1 MQNFLTNFMNQ
12 GSALWAKMGA
22 GARVTLVSFIGVTV
36 LLIGALGFWSSQ
48 PDYVMLYGG
57 LTAEDAAAIST
68 KLGDDKIPFKYEA
81 SRGTILVPAGKAESA
96 RLNLAGLGLPK
107 SSNEGFEIFDK
118 STFGMTEFVQRINYQ
133 RALQG
138 TLARNIQAIDAVE
151 SARVSLS
158 IPEEELFTKD
168 KKEAKASIVIHL
180 HANRLLSGEQVGAIR
195 YLVSSSVPKLDPRN
209 VTIVDS
215 TGKMLSRP
223 QEEGSA
229 AALSDEQ
236 LTMQKQIEKHFTEKV
251 QGLLD
256 PVLGSGQSV
265 VRVTAQLNLDR
276 IERSSEKMDP
286 DSGVLLEE
294 SSHNEETAGKSGGP
308 AGVPGVASNT
318 ANGNGAAVTDS
329 NVTSNMQ
336 KRKTVSN
343 KYHYNTVSE
352 RVVLPVGSI
361 RRLSVAVLVAP
372 RVKPAAAGNANGGG
386 EVKPAPRTPQEL
398 SALTE
403 IVRSAVGFSADR
415 QDTIK
420 IEEIAFSGESSEA
433 KAAPAVAPAWP
444 EMLSNHIGDI
454 LAFAGIA
461 IMALILYRMFSRVT
475 LPPTAP
481 HGSGSPYSRTTQLP
495 PEKSQS
501 IVMQEEVKQL
511 VTANSAQAVN
521 IIRSM
526 MK

>member
-1 MQNFLTNFMNQ
+1 
-12 GSALWAKMGA
+12 
-22 GARVTLVSFIGVTV
+22 
-36 LLIGALGFWSSQ
+36 
-48 PDYVMLYGG
+48 
-57 LTAEDAAAIST
+57 
-68 KLGDDKIPFKYEA
+68 
-81 SRGTILVPAGKAESA
+81 
-96 RLNLAGLGLPK
+96 
-107 SSNEGFEIFDK
+107 
-118 STFGMTEFVQRINYQ
+118 
-133 RALQG
+133 
-138 TLARNIQAIDAVE
+138 
-151 SARVSLS
+151 
-158 IPEEELFTKD
+158 
-168 KKEAKASIVIHL
+168 
-180 HANRLLSGEQVGAIR
+180 
-195 YLVSSSVPKLDPRN
+195 
-209 VTIVDS
+209 S

-294 SSHNEETAGKSGGP
+294 SSHNEETAGKSGGA

-386 EVKPAPRTPQEL
+386 EAKPAPRTPQEL

-403 IVRSAVGFSADR
+403 IVRSAVGFSSDR

-420 IEEIAFSGESSEA
+420 IEEI
-433 KAAPAVAPAWP
+433 
-444 EMLSNHIGDI
+444 
-454 LAFAGIA
+454 
-461 IMALILYRMFSRVT
+461 
-475 LPPTAP
+475 
-481 HGSGSPYSRTTQLP
+481 
-495 PEKSQS
+495 
-501 IVMQEEVKQL
+501 
-511 VTANSAQAVN
+511 
-521 IIRSM
+521 
-526 MK
+526 